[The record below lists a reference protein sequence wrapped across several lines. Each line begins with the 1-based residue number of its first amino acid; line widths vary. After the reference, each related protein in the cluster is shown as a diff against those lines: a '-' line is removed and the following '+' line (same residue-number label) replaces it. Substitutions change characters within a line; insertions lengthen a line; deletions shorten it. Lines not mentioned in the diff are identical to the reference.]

1 MILLLPLPANKAYAC
16 AVLIW
21 LSLITFA
28 VLGGADFGGGI
39 WDLFSPG
46 PEQDDKRRLIV
57 NALGP
62 VWEANNVWLIY
73 LVVGLYTAFPLVAAT
88 LATAL
93 FIPFSLALIGVV
105 LRGASFA
112 FRTHFGNS
120 VMLKEAWGRAFGM
133 ASMLT
138 PFLFGACAAAVASGQ
153 IRVQNGASPVAL
165 FHPWLTPFALVVGA
179 MALALCATLAPIYLT
194 VEAQQAKNEKLAN
207 TFRTRAFI
215 GGGFLAVLGLAGL
228 ALAPAEA
235 PLLWHGMLDHAL
247 WAVAL
252 TMLIGLAT
260 AAALFFRRFRMARIL
275 IVLET
280 GAFLGS
286 WGLAQLPY
294 IIPPDLT
301 VTNAASPPATL
312 RAFFITALIGMLV
325 LIPSLWFLF
334 HVFKAQQSVPPVH
347 EKEVQGV

>member
-1 MILLLPLPANKAYAC
+1 MILTYAC

-21 LSLITFA
+21 LSLITYA
-28 VLGGADFGGGI
+28 ALGGADFGGGI
-39 WDLFSPG
+39 WDLFSLG
-46 PEQDDKRRLIV
+46 PEQDEKRRLIV

-120 VMLKEAWGRAFGM
+120 VTMKEAWGRAFGI
-133 ASMLT
+133 ASVLT
-138 PFLFGACAAAVASGQ
+138 PFLLGTCAAAVAGGQ
-153 IRVQNGASPVAL
+153 IRVRNGAIPVAL
-165 FHPWLTPFALVVGA
+165 FHPWLTPFALVIGA
-179 MALALCATLAPIYLT
+179 MALALCATIAPIYLT
-194 VEAQQAKNEKLAN
+194 VEAQRAKNAKLVNA
-207 TFRTRAFI
+207 FRTRAFT
-215 GGGFLAVLGLAGL
+215 GGGFLAALGLAGL
-228 ALAPAEA
+228 ALAPSEA

-247 WAVAL
+247 WAVVV

-260 AAALFFRRFRMARIL
+260 AAALFFKRFRLARAL
-275 IVLET
+275 IALEI
-280 GAFLGS
+280 GAFLGT

-301 VTNAASPPATL
+301 LTNAASPPATL
-312 RAFFITALIGMLV
+312 WAFFITALIGMLV

-334 HVFKAQQSVPPVH
+334 HVFKEQQPVPPVH
-347 EKEVQGV
+347 EKEVPGV